1 MTDRT
6 DKPRAAMAVGLAITA
21 LAKLEPHEAF
31 ALASDM
37 LLPLLDRMPDD
48 QRDNA
53 LDALAALCVEAHT
66 RRLDA

>member
-6 DKPRAAMAVGLAITA
+6 KPRAAMAVALAINA

-31 ALASDM
+31 ALAGDM
-37 LLPLLDRMPDD
+37 LLPLLDRMPDEQFD
-48 QRDNA
+48 DA

-66 RRLDA
+66 RCLDA